1 MRGKSFAIAD
11 LAAAGV
17 KRISLSTTLYRAA
30 MSAVLA
36 AGREVSDAGTFG
48 YVDSLVSGDQLG
60 RYLEQLVVP

>member
-1 MRGKSFAIAD
+1 
-11 LAAAGV
+11 V

-36 AGREVSDAGTFG
+36 AGREVSEGGTFG